1 MYHHDDSYYGSCD
14 SCSGDSLNTTD
25 GSATN
30 SPRAIPRGPRKKR
43 PQVNHGFLLGVHRH
57 HAKARGTWNRR
68 PSGVSTMWRLLN
80 VVDTERPWT
89 ITGMAFYADE
99 AQAKDV

>member
-14 SCSGDSLNTTD
+14 SCSGDFLNTTE
-25 GSATN
+25 GFATN
-30 SPRAIPRGPRKKR
+30 SP
-43 PQVNHGFLLGVHRH
+43 
-57 HAKARGTWNRR
+57 RGTWNRR